1 MSSLVT
7 VVKPGKLRICIDPK
21 HLNENIKRSHYPLP
35 TIEDL
40 LPDLSKAKIFSVV
53 DAKNGFWHVELDD
66 ESSYLTTFNTPF
78 GRCRWLRMPFGI
90 SSAPEEYQ
98 RRQDQTVEGL
108 PGVRSIIDDILI
120 YGEGDTEEE
129 AISDH
134 DVKFRA
140 LMERCKERNLKLNKD
155 KLSLKMKEVKFIG
168 HLMTS
173 KGLKPDPAKVRAILD
188 MPKPTNVSGV
198 RRIIG
203 FVTYLSKFLPKLSD
217 ICEPLRKLTLKDS

>member
-21 HLNENIKRSHYPLP
+21 HLNQNNKRRHYTLP

-40 LPDLSKAKIFSVV
+40 LHDLSKAKIFSVV

-78 GRCRWLRMPFGI
+78 GCYRWLRMFFGI

-129 AISDH
+129 AIADH

-140 LMERCKERNLKLNKD
+140 LMERCK
-155 KLSLKMKEVKFIG
+155 
-168 HLMTS
+168 
-173 KGLKPDPAKVRAILD
+173 
-188 MPKPTNVSGV
+188 
-198 RRIIG
+198 
-203 FVTYLSKFLPKLSD
+203 
-217 ICEPLRKLTLKDS
+217 

>member
-21 HLNENIKRSHYPLP
+21 HLNQNIKRSHYLLP

-66 ESSYLTTFNTPF
+66 ESSF
-78 GRCRWLRMPFGI
+78 GCYRWLRMPFGI

-108 PGVRSIIDDILI
+108 SGVRSIIDDILI

-129 AISDH
+129 AIAGH
-134 DVKFRA
+134 DVKFRV
-140 LMERCKERNLKLNKD
+140 LMERCKEQ
-155 KLSLKMKEVKFIG
+155 I
-168 HLMTS
+168 
-173 KGLKPDPAKVRAILD
+173 
-188 MPKPTNVSGV
+188 
-198 RRIIG
+198 
-203 FVTYLSKFLPKLSD
+203 
-217 ICEPLRKLTLKDS
+217 

>member
-1 MSSLVT
+1 M
-7 VVKPGKLRICIDPK
+7 KPGKLRICIDPK
-21 HLNENIKRSHYPLP
+21 HLNQNIKRRHYTLP

-40 LPDLSKAKIFSVV
+40 LHDLSKAKIFSVV

-78 GRCRWLRMPFGI
+78 GCYRWLRMFFGI

-129 AISDH
+129 AIADH

-140 LMERCKERNLKLNKD
+140 LMERCK
-155 KLSLKMKEVKFIG
+155 
-168 HLMTS
+168 
-173 KGLKPDPAKVRAILD
+173 
-188 MPKPTNVSGV
+188 
-198 RRIIG
+198 
-203 FVTYLSKFLPKLSD
+203 
-217 ICEPLRKLTLKDS
+217 